1 MFVPSSPHCT
11 STLPMTTAPGP
22 LLVDNVGQLPNGHR
36 SPGSVIEMYG
46 DELEPPTTSK
56 AGYAIDGYSLYYDD
70 VATTATSGRFSQLLN
85 HLWTVYSNQLET
97 NPIRTKSLTAGTL
110 AVVGDLLAQAIEQSF
125 DNTGEESSGL
135 DGWRVFAMFMEG
147 FFL

>member
-1 MFVPSSPHCT
+1 V
-11 STLPMTTAPGP
+11 
-22 LLVDNVGQLPNGHR
+22 
-36 SPGSVIEMYG
+36 YG
-46 DELEPPTTSK
+46 DEFEPPTTSK
-56 AGYAIDGYSLYYDD
+56 AGYAIDGYSLYDDD

-110 AVVGDLLAQAIEQSF
+110 SVVGDLLAQAIEQSF

-147 FFL
+147 LCL